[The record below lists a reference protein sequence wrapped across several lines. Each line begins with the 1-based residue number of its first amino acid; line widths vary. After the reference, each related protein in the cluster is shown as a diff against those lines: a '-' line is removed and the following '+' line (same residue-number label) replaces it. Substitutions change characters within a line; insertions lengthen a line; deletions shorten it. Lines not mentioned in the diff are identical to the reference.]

1 MISQILIVMI
11 AAIAVTIFAERRDIQ
26 PPLLLAFVGLIASCI
41 PGLAR
46 LELDPEIILTVV
58 VPPLL
63 FSAAR
68 EFSFVSFI
76 RRLGSI
82 LNLGVFL
89 VAVTTG
95 IVGAVAASIVPGM
108 TLPVAL
114 VLGAVVSPPDAVTAV
129 AVARKLQLP
138 TQMMT
143 VLKGESLINDA
154 AALTFFT
161 FATASVAGTHLFIS
175 NVVLYLL
182 YSAIAGFVLGL
193 VVGGLV
199 HVVQRRITNASL
211 ATVMTVVVPFTAYLL
226 AEEIGAS
233 GVLAVVAAGLSLGH
247 TAGDVRYDVRIQE
260 QQFWRTLDGLLEAFV
275 FAYIGL
281 QFRWVLAD
289 ASAKGFNLYELT
301 GLSLVVLLAVIV
313 VRIGWVFF
321 TALFSRW
328 RAKVAAKQL
337 RKLDAQLDAT
347 RPRARLERPAQ
358 FPHTARPARAGGT
371 DRPGRYQRLR
381 RQRERFAERM
391 EQAREAR
398 RQGGFDLMPPFSLRE
413 NIVISWTGMRGV
425 VTLAAAAGIPL
436 VTATGAAFPGRD
448 VIQVVA
454 FVVTIGTLLIQGL
467 TLPWLIRRLKISSA
481 GEAAARKRQLDLA
494 DRLTQRATEEAV
506 VAFRDRQVDDKP
518 RQIAQ
523 TMLVR
528 VSAMQQ
534 AATAAD
540 AVSDQPVMVQLG
552 GEILAARRAAVI
564 KARDERRLDDDVMRE
579 VLEHMDFEEAA
590 MAGRS
595 ARLEGR

>member
-1 MISQILIVMI
+1 VISQILIVMI

-129 AVARKLQLP
+129 AVARKLRLP

-161 FATASVAGTHLFIS
+161 FATASVAGTHLFIP

-182 YSAIAGFVLGL
+182 YSAVVGFVLGL
-193 VVGGLV
+193 IVGAIV
-199 HVVQRRITNASL
+199 HLIQRRLTNASL

-247 TAGDVRYDVRIQE
+247 TAGDARYDVRIQE

-281 QFRWVLAD
+281 QFRFVLAD
-289 ASAKGFNLYELT
+289 ASAKGFDLYELT

-328 RAKVAAKQL
+328 RAKAAAKQL
-337 RKLDAQLDAT
+337 QKLDAQLDAA

-358 FPHTARPARAGGT
+358 FARAARPARAGGV

-398 RQGGFDLMPPFSLRE
+398 RQGGFDLMPPFSWRE

-436 VTATGAAFPGRD
+436 VTATGEAFPGRD

-467 TLPWLIRRLKISSA
+467 TLPWLIGRLKISNE
-481 GEAAARKRQLDLA
+481 GEAAMRKKQLALA
-494 DRLTQRATEEAV
+494 DQLTRRATEDAV
-506 VAFRDRQVDDKP
+506 VAFRDRQAEDKP
-518 RQIAQ
+518 RQIAE
-523 TMLVR
+523 TMLAR
-528 VSAMQQ
+528 VTAMQQ

-540 AVSDQPVMVQLG
+540 AVGDQPVMVELG
-552 GEILAARRAAVI
+552 GEILAARRAAVV

-590 MAGRS
+590 MAARS
-595 ARLEGR
+595 ARLDGR

>member
-1 MISQILIVMI
+1 MVSQILIVMI

-26 PPLLLAFVGLIASCI
+26 PPLLLAFVGLVASFI
-41 PGLAR
+41 PGLGR
-46 LELDPEIILTVV
+46 LELEPEIILTVV

-95 IVGAVAASIVPGM
+95 IVGAVAAAVMPGM
-108 TLPVAL
+108 TLAVAL

-129 AVARKLQLP
+129 AVGRKLSLP

-161 FATASVAGTHLFIS
+161 FATASVAGTHLFIP
-175 NVVLYLL
+175 NIVLYLL
-182 YSAIAGFVLGL
+182 YSAVVGFILGL

-199 HVVQRRITNASL
+199 HLVQQRISNASL

-247 TAGDVRYDVRIQE
+247 NAGEARYDVRIQE
-260 QQFWRTLDGLLEAFV
+260 QQFWRTADGLLEAFV

-289 ASAKGFNLYELT
+289 AAAKGFNLLVLT
-301 GLSLVVLLAVIV
+301 GLSLVVLVAVIV

-328 RAKVAAKQL
+328 QASVAARRLKQ
-337 RKLDAQLDAT
+337 LDAQLDAV
-347 RPRARLERPAQ
+347 PRARVE
-358 FPHTARPARAGGT
+358 RPARAGG
-371 DRPGRYQRLR
+371 PGRVNRAARMGRPEEFRRLR
-381 RQRERFAERM
+381 QQRERFAERL
-391 EQAREAR
+391 EQARESR
-398 RQGGFDLMPPFSLRE
+398 RQGGFDLMPPFSWRE
-413 NIVISWTGMRGV
+413 NAVISWTGMRGV

-436 VTATGAAFPGRD
+436 VTATGEAFPGRD

-467 TLPWLIRRLKISSA
+467 TLPWLIGRLKISDPA
-481 GEAAARKRQLDLA
+481 GAAKHKQQLELA
-494 DRLTQRATEEAV
+494 DQLTRRATTEAV
-506 VAFRDRQVDDKP
+506 ANFRDRQTDEQP
-518 RQIAQ
+518 R
-523 TMLVR
+523 R
-528 VSAMQQ
+528 VAEVMMTRLSAMQQ
-534 AATAAD
+534 AAASGNAAD
-540 AVSDQPVMVQLG
+540 DQPVMVELS
-552 GEILAARRAAVI
+552 GEILAARRSAVV
-564 KARDERRLDDDVMRE
+564 KARDERKLDDEVMRE

-590 MAGRS
+590 MNGRS
-595 ARLEGR
+595 RSS